1 MTQTICPTCQE
12 SPLAGARRKR
22 RQRLVRQIYAL
33 ERDILAL
40 QQGHLQDAIQHQ
52 APAPACTICDQAA
65 PGKPGQP
72 TPVGEQVRSLQRRL
86 DELER
91 ELNQLNY
98 RR

>member
-1 MTQTICPTCQE
+1 MICPLCQE
-12 SPLAGARRKR
+12 PPLAGARRQR

-33 ERDILAL
+33 RREILAL
-40 QQGHLQDAIQHQ
+40 QQGRLQDAIQHQ
-52 APAPACTICDQAA
+52 TPAPACTICGQAA

-72 TPVGEQVRSLQRRL
+72 TPTGELVHSLQRRL

-98 RR
+98 HG